1 MPVLDGNGKESK
13 IIRGRLGFFPFAL
26 RAKTLLEPDAFVF
39 KEQP

>member
-1 MPVLDGNGKESK
+1 MPVLGGNGKESK
-13 IIRGRLGFFPFAL
+13 TVRECLRFFPFAL